1 MIMQVRWYDGYVPSF
16 NDFFRLRDELDQL
29 FDIGLPLSNIRSVPR
44 GTFPAIN
51 IEDQK
56 EAVLIDAYLPG
67 VEAKDVELTI
77 EDNTL
82 TIKGS
87 RDTGN
92 GGGNYHRRERFGG
105 QFSRIVSLPEGLD
118 SEKAEARYHDGILSI
133 TIARAEEK
141 KPKQISVAIG

>member
-1 MIMQVRWYDGYVPSF
+1 MQVRWYDGYVPTF

-51 IEDQK
+51 IQEQK
-56 EAVLIDAYLPG
+56 DSVCIDVCLPG
-67 VEAKDVELTI
+67 VDPKDVDLTI
-77 EDNTL
+77 EDNAL
-82 TIKGS
+82 TIKGR

-92 GGGNYHRRERFGG
+92 GGGNYHRRERFSGE
-105 QFSRIVSLPEGLD
+105 FTRIVSLPEGLD
-118 SEKAEARYHDGILSI
+118 SNKAEARYHDGILSI

-141 KPKQISVAIG
+141 KPKQIAVSIG